1 MISVL
6 KICVFYNANCR
17 AKAPLH
23 ICGDLSCVTVGHLEL
38 MKRIFFQTIGQHNG
52 HTTWQECLV
61 SERKFEMPIH
71 YRYDFKLMILQ
82 VTTAHP
88 WRARKWSDPACQLRT
103 LRLAGSLVTCDTINR
118 DLAPFI
124 RSRVPASR
132 LLELD
137 RYLRHL
143 GLMLPDLQKVHKCLC
158 FLIHANISYYSN

>member
-6 KICVFYNANCR
+6 KIWVFYNANCR

-38 MKRIFFQTIGQHNG
+38 MKRIFQTIGQHNG

>member
-23 ICGDLSCVTVGHLEL
+23 ICGDLSCVTVRHLEL
-38 MKRIFFQTIGQHNG
+38 MKSLLLNIRSHDRGAWYQKGNLK
-52 HTTWQECLV
+52 CLYITGTN
-61 SERKFEMPIH
+61 SQA
-71 YRYDFKLMILQ
+71 YDFTSYNSSSLKGKEVVWPCM
-82 VTTAHP
+82 
-88 WRARKWSDPACQLRT
+88 PAENAE
-103 LRLAGSLVTCDTINR
+103 AGRVTCHLWHDQQRSCTIYS
-118 DLAPFI
+118 FT
-124 RSRVPASR
+124 STSFTVPGTY
-132 LLELD
+132 